1 MDRRGSHT
9 GQEVAAMETK
19 KPRGRPPMLSPEYI
33 AGIQALYPE
42 LKTRRSILN
51 MCYEN
56 RALGVIDEMQKEGT
70 EGLKFLVDTKR
81 DSYRWGVLRE
91 LGKSSSE
98 GTLTP
103 AGIRSLALRICQEA
117 KTERQ
122 TAREWVHRVKLIKH
136 RIFWETVS

>member
-1 MDRRGSHT
+1 
-9 GQEVAAMETK
+9 METK
-19 KPRGRPPMLSPEYI
+19 EPRGRPPTVSPAYI
-33 AGIQALYPE
+33 AGIQALYPG
-42 LKTRRSILN
+42 LKTSRSILN
-51 MCYEN
+51 MYYEN
-56 RALGVIDEMQKEGT
+56 RALGEIDEMQKEGT

-122 TAREWVHRVKLIKH
+122 TAREWVHRVKLIKQGL
-136 RIFWETVS
+136 FWEAVSKNNGDW